1 MTNAM
6 WLQVDVFG
14 LSDGGEHKRAMFSK
28 EGFMLVVNS
37 IICTYCD
44 IRPQHVT
51 SQKLNNVLTFL
62 LGVDIWKY
70 NPYTGVTFLN
80 T

>member
-1 MTNAM
+1 MTSARHM
-6 WLQVDVFG
+6 
-14 LSDGGEHKRAMFSK
+14 
-28 EGFMLVVNS
+28 
-37 IICTYCD
+37 
-44 IRPQHVT
+44 P
-51 SQKLNNVLTFL
+51 KLNVLTFL